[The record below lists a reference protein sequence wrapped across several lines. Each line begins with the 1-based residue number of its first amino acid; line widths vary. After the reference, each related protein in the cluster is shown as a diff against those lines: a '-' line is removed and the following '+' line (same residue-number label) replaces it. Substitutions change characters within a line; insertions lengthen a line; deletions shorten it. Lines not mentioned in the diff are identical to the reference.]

1 MNVLILA
8 SASPRRREILA
19 NARIPFIVMTQEASE
34 TLPESVRTP
43 EATVRY
49 LSFQK
54 AEAAAERILSGQD
67 VPESPDPCGCV
78 FVVGA
83 DTIVAS
89 DGMILGKPADEKDA
103 YRMLKRLS
111 GRQHDVF
118 TGVTILKI
126 EERRVCARDT
136 FFEKTAV
143 FVEPMTDR
151 EIRWYIS
158 TKEPMDK
165 AGAYGIQ
172 GVFSRFIGRIEGDY
186 SNVVGL
192 PVAALSRHLD
202 RIGFRLYEQ

>member
-43 EATVRY
+43 EDTVRY
-49 LSFQK
+49 LSCRK

-89 DGMILGKPADEKDA
+89 DEMILGKPADEEDA

-118 TGVTILKI
+118 TGVTILSGKI
-126 EERRVCARDT
+126 RKTFSER
-136 FFEKTAV
+136 TAV
-143 FVEPMTDR
+143 TFYDLTEE
-151 EIRWYIS
+151 EIRAYVS
-158 TKEPMDK
+158 TKEPLDK

-172 GVFSRFIGRIEGDY
+172 GKGVTLVKRISGDY

-192 PVAALSRHLD
+192 PVSRVVRVL
-202 RIGFRLYEQ
+202 RTLNF

>member
-19 NARIPFIVMTQEASE
+19 NARIPFIVMTQETSE

-43 EATVRY
+43 EDTVRY
-49 LSFQK
+49 LSFRK
-54 AEAAAERILSGQD
+54 AEAAAERILSGQ
-67 VPESPDPCGCV
+67 EEAGSAGPDGCI
-78 FVVGA
+78 FVLGA

-89 DGMILGKPADEKDA
+89 DGMILGKPADEEDA

-126 EERRVCARDT
+126 AERRVCARDT

-143 FVEPMTDR
+143 FVEPMPDR
-151 EIRWYIS
+151 EIRWY
-158 TKEPMDK
+158 
-165 AGAYGIQ
+165 
-172 GVFSRFIGRIEGDY
+172 
-186 SNVVGL
+186 
-192 PVAALSRHLD
+192 
-202 RIGFRLYEQ
+202 